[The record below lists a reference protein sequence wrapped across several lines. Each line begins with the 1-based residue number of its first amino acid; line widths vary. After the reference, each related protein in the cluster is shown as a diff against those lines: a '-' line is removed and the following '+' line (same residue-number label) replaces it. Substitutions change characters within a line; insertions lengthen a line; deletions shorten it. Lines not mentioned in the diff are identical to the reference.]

1 MIGLQRIG
9 IETSILA
16 PSTARYAELV
26 RARGAAL
33 EELPP
38 SHGLGL
44 RAAMAVRAKLA
55 SWPADILY
63 LDSVSSACAIVLA
76 TMAAPV
82 KVVVRLSYLESHS
95 RPSILA
101 RALYRLPW
109 VELIS
114 CDIEPERAH
123 DWLTERWLRDKITV
137 LPSGHSTDWYE
148 KDVDLQA
155 FGIPGGAFTVA
166 GASDQPD
173 DEGLR
178 WLVACTHWIPM
189 DLPIHFLLIAPK
201 SGHEQLR
208 RLIRKMPFTQ
218 RFHLYANI
226 EEAPGLL
233 ASSSVAVITD
243 WSSEPQRRSCM
254 QCLATGVPVLG
265 VDGPL
270 IREVVRPEVNGELL
284 TVDDPEPLAQSIFEL
299 FEDKERRAML
309 SAGAR
314 RSARQ
319 WPSMHQQLL
328 QMRSAFEQILA
339 TRSA

>member
-1 MIGLQRIG
+1 
-9 IETSILA
+9 
-16 PSTARYAELV
+16 
-26 RARGAAL
+26 
-33 EELPP
+33 
-38 SHGLGL
+38 
-44 RAAMAVRAKLA
+44 MAVRAKLV

-63 LDSVSSACAIVLA
+63 LDSVSSPCAIVLA

-82 KVVVRLSYLESHS
+82 KVVARLSYLESHS
-95 RPSILA
+95 PPSLLA
-101 RALYRLPW
+101 RALYRSPRI
-109 VELIS
+109 ELIL
-114 CDIEPERAH
+114 CDIAPERAH
-123 DWLTERWLRDKITV
+123 DRLTERWLRDKITI

-148 KDVDLQA
+148 TDIDLQA

-166 GASDQPD
+166 GVSDQPD
-173 DEGLR
+173 DAGLR

-189 DLPIHFLLIAPK
+189 DLPIHFLLIAPE

-208 RLIRKMPFTQ
+208 RSIRKMPFTQ
-218 RFHLYANI
+218 RFHLCANI

-233 ASSSVAVITD
+233 ASSNVAVITD
-243 WSSEPQRRSCM
+243 WGSEPQRQACM
-254 QCLATGVPVLG
+254 QSLAVGVPVLG
-265 VDGPL
+265 VDSVL

-284 TVDDPEPLAQSIFEL
+284 TADDPEPLAHSIFEL

-328 QMRSAFEQILA
+328 QMRSAFEQILTA
-339 TRSA
+339 GSEP